1 MRVLVLCKR
10 QYTGKDLLDD
20 AYGRLYELPLAL
32 AQLGHEV
39 HGICASYRPRAEGSF
54 VACRDAARVAWQS
67 LNVHPYAP
75 WSVYRWRSVVAERI
89 AALRPDVLWAC
100 SDAFHAILGV
110 RCQRRGGTPCVVDLY
125 DNFESFLGTAIPGM
139 RRWFR
144 RSVKR
149 AAAVTCVSRALER
162 YVRQEYGFAAQS
174 LVLENGISAD
184 FRPMDR
190 RACRERLGLPAS
202 ARIIGTAGAL
212 DAERGI
218 ETLFRAFLQLAG
230 KQADLYL
237 LLAGRLGRTTRVP
250 SHPRVVYLGQLAL
263 SEVPSVIGAMDV
275 SVVCNKRSAFG
286 EYCFPQKLYEI
297 LACGVPPLVANTAGV
312 AALLEAAPHNRYEPE
327 SVPSLVQ
334 AIERLLARP
343 VVPPIRPVGW
353 QEHGVALADFLAQAV
368 GSVRPLPAPEH

>member
-20 AYGRLYELPLAL
+20 LYGRLYELPLTL

-39 HGICASYRPRAEGSF
+39 HGVCASYRPRAEGTF
-54 VACRDAARVAWQS
+54 VARREAAQVAWQS
-67 LNVHPYAP
+67 LNVQPYAP
-75 WSVYRWRSVVAERI
+75 WSVYRWWRVVRERV
-89 AALRPDVLWAC
+89 AAFKPDVLWAC

-110 RCQRRGGTPCVVDLY
+110 RCQRRSGTPCVVDLY
-125 DNFESFLGTAIPGM
+125 DNFESFLGTAIPGI

-144 RSVKR
+144 SSVR
-149 AAAVTCVSRALER
+149 QAAAVTCVSRALER

-174 LVLENGISAD
+174 LVLENGISGD

-190 RACRERLGLPAS
+190 RACRDRLGLPAS

-218 ETLFRAFLQLAG
+218 ETLFRAFLQLAE
-230 KQADLYL
+230 KETDLYL

-250 SHPRVVYLGQLAL
+250 SHPRVVYLGELAL
-263 SEVPSVIGAMDV
+263 SEVPCVIGAMDL

-297 LACGVPPLVANTAGV
+297 LACGVPPLVAGTAGV
-312 AALLEAAPHNRYEPE
+312 AALLEAAPQNRYEPE

-334 AIERLLARP
+334 GIERLLARP
-343 VVPPIRPVGW
+343 VLPPICPVGW
-353 QEHGVALADFLAQAV
+353 KEHGVALADLLAHAV
-368 GSVRPLPAPEH
+368 DTPRMFSPREA